1 MVKRSLFLALV
12 VAVSPLAAQRDF
24 SGVEIKV
31 TQVSGNIYMLE
42 GAGGN
47 IAASIGE
54 DGIAIVDDQF
64 APLAPKIEA
73 ALKKIS
79 DKPIRFVLNT
89 HWHGDHTG
97 GNEQFGKTASIIAQT
112 NVRKRLAEGS
122 KIGETAYPPAPAS
135 AIPVITFDQSLS
147 LHLNGEEIRAIH
159 YPHGHTD
166 GDSVIWFTK
175 SNVVHLGDDFFAARF
190 PFIDL
195 DSGGSVR
202 GLIANVKKIA
212 ETVKSDAKIIPG
224 HGPLATLADLQAYL
238 KMLQATSSAVE
249 RALKAGKNLDAM
261 KEEKLLSAW
270 DTFGKGF
277 ITTDRFLETLYI
289 DLRSKKKK

>member
-1 MVKRSLFLALV
+1 MIKRSLFLALV

-24 SGVEIKV
+24 STVEIKV
-31 TQVSGNIYMLE
+31 TPVSGNIYMLE

-47 IAASIGE
+47 IAASVGD
-54 DGIAIVDDQF
+54 DGIAIVDDQY

-73 ALKKIS
+73 ALKKIA

-97 GNEQFGKTASIIAQT
+97 GNEQFGRTAAIIAHT

-159 YPHGHTD
+159 YPKGHTD

-175 SNVVHLGDDFFAARF
+175 SNVVHLGDDFFAGRF

-202 GLIANVKKIA
+202 GLTANIRKIVD
-212 ETVKSDAKIIPG
+212 TVKSDVKIIPG
-224 HGPLATLADLQAYL
+224 HGPLSTLSDLKAYL
-238 KMLQATSSAVE
+238 KMLQDTTAVVE
-249 RALKAGKNLDAM
+249 KSLKAGKNLDAM
-261 KEEKLLSAW
+261 KEEKILAAW
-270 DTFGKGF
+270 DSFGKGF

-289 DLRSKKKK
+289 DLRTKEKK